1 VLLIISCP
9 WLLCLGISIPQ
20 KIALAAMAVVSAVV
34 LLYLLSN
41 IFWWTLFSSGFMVG
55 MHALL
60 RDASMHK
67 DEDDKVVMSGDLTLD
82 AVDQE
87 QASFLNS
94 GDAV

>member
-1 VLLIISCP
+1 M
-9 WLLCLGISIPQ
+9 
-20 KIALAAMAVVSAVV
+20 AAVSVMV

-55 MHALL
+55 MHAVF

-94 GDAV
+94 HDGDAV